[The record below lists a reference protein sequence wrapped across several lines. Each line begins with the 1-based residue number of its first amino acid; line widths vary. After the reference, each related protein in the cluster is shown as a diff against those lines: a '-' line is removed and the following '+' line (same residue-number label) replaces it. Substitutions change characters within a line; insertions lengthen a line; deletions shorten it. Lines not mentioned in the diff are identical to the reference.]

1 MQYLKRI
8 TKMVWQKQDIYID
21 NVTLQHS
28 FVMSFFIRHTN
39 FYRHDITMLL
49 NIANRTGTATTTAT
63 TTKRNCIV
71 RALYL

>member
-1 MQYLKRI
+1 
-8 TKMVWQKQDIYID
+8 
-21 NVTLQHS
+21 
-28 FVMSFFIRHTN
+28 
-39 FYRHDITMLL
+39 MLL